1 MFLGK
6 LLEIISHI
14 FPSHQTKIEQYL
26 AESDNLV
33 ELERRQKELQRKGI
47 WI

>member
-1 MFLGK
+1 MLNK
-6 LLEIISHI
+6 IIKFFFQS
-14 FPSHQTKIEQYL
+14 PQDKIIEYL
-26 AESDNLV
+26 ASSDNLV